1 MSRGDPEDQLSPRPY
16 DMPDTVQVGYQVSR
30 EGAYK
35 IIVRALRTHQYHVK
49 AGCDRFGI
57 KSKLCDACKARTKPA
72 PTTPPHPVPVQTTI
86 AEAESVAAQATTTQ
100 RAAALS
106 ANAALD
112 QHVAAR
118 GQREVAERE
127 EKVAFDQY
135 QMALQRRIAAQTL
148 ETTTREQSQSASKIL
163 AAATTAEK
171 VAVANVKRVR
181 ERVDAEN
188 ATARKRER
196 VDQVTKMEER
206 ERIRLATEHAAAR
219 EQERE
224 HVAAEK
230 MAATRERVEE
240 ARERE
245 RVATEKSEVQ
255 NESVGGIQSAPVE
268 IKDLERPNVAGE
280 LCAAT
285 GALNAYVHTFKFNLS
300 GTHPDLRVWVTR
312 GTTSGPPEV
321 VFPRMTTTFGVRSA
335 DGSETNTRAQKPRS
349 KRGQPVDH
357 PTRDGHGNAFTF
369 VLVR

>member
-1 MSRGDPEDQLSPRPY
+1 
-16 DMPDTVQVGYQVSR
+16 V
-30 EGAYK
+30 A
-35 IIVRALRTHQYHVK
+35 
-49 AGCDRFGI
+49 
-57 KSKLCDACKARTKPA
+57 
-72 PTTPPHPVPVQTTI
+72 VPVQTTI